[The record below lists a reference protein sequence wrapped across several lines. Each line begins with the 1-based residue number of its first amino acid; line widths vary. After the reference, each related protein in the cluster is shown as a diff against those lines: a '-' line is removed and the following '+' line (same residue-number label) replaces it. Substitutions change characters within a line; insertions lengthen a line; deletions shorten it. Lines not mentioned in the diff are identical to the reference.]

1 MNDNSPQSL
10 NNRPKRHLTY
20 TNNTDSKFNL
30 KMSASKKRRLNQLK
44 SNRLSMS
51 LTNENSMNQCNSP
64 SSSSTSSMNIGKL
77 KSSSRLN
84 KSANSSSGKL
94 IKSDKLTGKETPRLK
109 RKSDQ
114 LKDRSGNLKARM
126 VSSILITKNY
136 VENSFFNSVTK
147 IGFFVSKV
155 TFVTGVIFRSFIVFV
170 ARLENF
176 D

>member
-1 MNDNSPQSL
+1 
-10 NNRPKRHLTY
+10 
-20 TNNTDSKFNL
+20 
-30 KMSASKKRRLNQLK
+30 
-44 SNRLSMS
+44 
-51 LTNENSMNQCNSP
+51 
-64 SSSSTSSMNIGKL
+64 MNIGKL

-136 VENSFFNSVTK
+136 VENSFFNSVFK